1 MTRLHILAIPGSLR
15 AGSWNAALLRLAQ
28 ERAPE
33 GVHIEIWEGLRHVPP
48 FSEDHEVVAP
58 LPVENLRAA
67 IAGADALLVSTPE
80 YNGGAPGQ
88 LKNAIDWASRPYGL
102 SAIAGKPAGVISAS
116 TGSFGGRWA
125 QEEVRKA
132 LRLSGAAVIGEGLA
146 VGKAAERL
154 AELGEADDEIV
165 AGIDDVIAQLV
176 SKVAE
181 LEREAAEEAEEAQR
195 LSA

>member
-1 MTRLHILAIPGSLR
+1 VAQAQILAIPGSLR

-33 GVHIEIWEGLRHVPP
+33 GVRVDIWEGLRHVPP
-48 FSEDHEVVAP
+48 FSEDHEGDFEQPAGVG
-58 LPVENLRAA
+58 ELRSA
-67 IAGADALLVSTPE
+67 IAFADALLIATPE

-102 SAIAGKPAGVISAS
+102 GAVVGKPAGVISAS

-125 QEEVRKA
+125 QEDIRKA
-132 LRLSGAAVIGEGLA
+132 LRLSGAAVLGEGLA

-154 AELGEADDEIV
+154 VELGEADEEI
-165 AGIDDVIAQLV
+165 ATGIDDVLAQLATAI
-176 SKVAE
+176 AE
-181 LEREAAEEAEEAQR
+181 RYSLTT
-195 LSA
+195 

>member
-1 MTRLHILAIPGSLR
+1 VTDLQILAIPGSLR
-15 AGSWNAALLRLAQ
+15 EGSWNAALLRLAK

-33 GVHIEIWEGLRHVPP
+33 GVHVEIWDGLRNVPP
-48 FSEDHEVVAP
+48 FSEDHEILAP
-58 LPVENLRAA
+58 LPVEDLRAA
-67 IAGADALLVSTPE
+67 IAGADAVLVSTPE

-102 SAIAGKPAGVISAS
+102 SAIVGKPAGVISAS

-125 QEEVRKA
+125 QEDIRKA

-154 AELGEADDEIV
+154 AVLGEADDEIV
-165 AGIDDVIAQLV
+165 AGIDDVLAQLV
-176 SKVAE
+176 GKVAE
-181 LEREAAEEAEEAQR
+181 QLREAEEDAVGV
-195 LSA
+195 

>member
-1 MTRLHILAIPGSLR
+1 MTDLQILAIPGSLR
-15 AGSWNAALLRLAQ
+15 EGSWNAALLRLAK

-33 GVHIEIWEGLRHVPP
+33 GVHVEIWDGLRSVPP
-48 FSEDHEVVAP
+48 FSEDHEILAP
-58 LPVENLRAA
+58 LPVEDLRAA
-67 IAGADALLVSTPE
+67 IAGADAVLVSTPE

-102 SAIAGKPAGVISAS
+102 SAIVGKPAGVISAS

-125 QEEVRKA
+125 QEDIRKA

-154 AELGEADDEIV
+154 AVLGEADDEIV
-165 AGIDDVIAQLV
+165 AGIDDVLAQLV

-181 LEREAAEEAEEAQR
+181 QLLEAEEDAV
-195 LSA
+195 SV

>member
-1 MTRLHILAIPGSLR
+1 MTQLQILAIPGSLR

-33 GVHIEIWEGLRHVPP
+33 GVRVDIWDGLKHVPP
-48 FSEDHEVVAP
+48 FSEDHEGEDIVPAP
-58 LPVENLRAA
+58 VNDLRSA
-67 IAGADALLVSTPE
+67 IGSADAVLISTPE

-102 SAIAGKPAGVISAS
+102 GAIVGKPAGVISAS

-125 QEEVRKA
+125 QEDIRKA
-132 LRLSGAAVIGEGLA
+132 LRLSGAAVLGEGLA

-154 AELGEADDEIV
+154 VELGEADEEIV
-165 AGIDDVIAQLV
+165 NGIDDVLAQLATA
-176 SKVAE
+176 VAE
-181 LEREAAEEAEEAQR
+181 QR
-195 LSA
+195 YSLSA

>member
-58 LPVENLRAA
+58 LPVEDLRAA

-102 SAIAGKPAGVISAS
+102 AAIVGKPAGVISAS

-154 AELGEADDEIV
+154 VETGEADEEILN
-165 AGIDDVIAQLV
+165 GIDDVLEQLAA
-176 SKVAE
+176 KVAE
-181 LEREAAEEAEEAQR
+181 IQRERERELET
-195 LSA
+195 SDV

>member
-1 MTRLHILAIPGSLR
+1 MTQLHILAIPGSLR
-15 AGSWNAALLRLAQ
+15 EGSWNAALLRLAR

-33 GVHIEIWEGLRHVPP
+33 GVRVEIWDGLRHVPP
-48 FSEDHEVVAP
+48 FSEDHEILAP
-58 LPVENLRAA
+58 LPVEDLRAA

-88 LKNAIDWASRPYGL
+88 LKNAIDWASRPYGI
-102 SAIAGKPAGVISAS
+102 SAVVGKPAAVISAS

-181 LEREAAEEAEEAQR
+181 MERERELET
-195 LSA
+195 SDV